1 MVFILASL
9 ISVTA
14 LIWVWQLLEL
24 IQDEIK
30 YSKLLKV
37 KDNQDLKK

>member
-14 LIWVWQLLEL
+14 LIWVWQLLKL

-37 KDNQDLKK
+37 KDNQDLEQ

>member
-14 LIWVWQLLEL
+14 LIWVWQLLKL

-37 KDNQDLKK
+37 KDHQDLKK